1 MFYVFGN
8 ICIIRI
14 THLGKLRDKYNIFLL
29 VYLPFM
35 KILIVVATK
44 QEIQADNFTN
54 SDILITG
61 VGMVNTTFMLPKALS
76 SNSYDLVI
84 NMGIAGSF
92 CKSINIG
99 DVVEVTQDI
108 FSEMG
113 AESSNKFLSPY
124 EIDLDLDVCFQ
135 SVQQTKLKAV
145 RAITV
150 NTIHGNKSSIE
161 NVKNRLNPDIESMEG
176 AAVMMVCKQFETK
189 CVQFRGI
196 SNFVEERNKENW
208 NISLAI
214 SNLNK
219 EVNNFIHNL

>member
-1 MFYVFGN
+1 
-8 ICIIRI
+8 
-14 THLGKLRDKYNIFLL
+14 
-29 VYLPFM
+29 M

-61 VGMVNTTFMLPKALS
+61 VGMVNTTFMLTKALS

-108 FSEMG
+108 FSDMG
-113 AESSNKFLSPY
+113 AESTDQFLSPH
-124 EIDLDLDVCFQ
+124 EIDLDLDVSFQ

-145 RAITV
+145 QAITV
-150 NTIHGNKSSIE
+150 NTIHGNNSSIE
-161 NVKNRLNPDIESMEG
+161 NIKNRLNPDIESMEG

-196 SNFVEERNKENW
+196 SNFIEERNKENW

-219 EVNNFIHNL
+219 EVNNFIHSLHS

>member
-1 MFYVFGN
+1 
-8 ICIIRI
+8 
-14 THLGKLRDKYNIFLL
+14 
-29 VYLPFM
+29 M

-44 QEIQADNFTN
+44 QEIQANNFTN

-61 VGMVNTTFMLPKALS
+61 VGMVNTTFMLTKALS

-92 CKSINIG
+92 SKSINIG

-113 AESSNKFLSPY
+113 AESANQFLSPRD
-124 EIDLDLDVCFQ
+124 IDLDLDVSFQ

-145 RAITV
+145 QAITV
-150 NTIHGNKSSIE
+150 NTIHGNNLGI
-161 NVKNRLNPDIESMEG
+161 KNIKQRLKPDIESMEG
-176 AAVMMVCKQFETK
+176 AAVMMVCQQFEIK

-196 SNFVEERNKENW
+196 SNLVEERNKENW

-219 EVNNFIHNL
+219 EVNNFIDSL

>member
-1 MFYVFGN
+1 
-8 ICIIRI
+8 
-14 THLGKLRDKYNIFLL
+14 
-29 VYLPFM
+29 M

-44 QEIQADNFTN
+44 QEIQANNFTN

-61 VGMVNTTFMLPKALS
+61 VGMVNATFMLTKALS

-113 AESSNKFLSPY
+113 AESANQFLSPHD
-124 EIDLDLDVCFQ
+124 IDLDLDVSFQ

-145 RAITV
+145 QAITV
-150 NTIHGNKSSIE
+150 NTIHGNNLGIQNIKQ
-161 NVKNRLNPDIESMEG
+161 RLNPDVESMEG
-176 AAVMMVCKQFETK
+176 AAVMMVCQQFETK

-196 SNFVEERNKENW
+196 SNFIEERNKENW

-219 EVNNFIHNL
+219 EVNNFIHSL

>member
-1 MFYVFGN
+1 
-8 ICIIRI
+8 
-14 THLGKLRDKYNIFLL
+14 
-29 VYLPFM
+29 M

-44 QEIQADNFTN
+44 QEIQANNFTN

-61 VGMVNTTFMLPKALS
+61 AGMVNTTFMLTKALS

-113 AESSNKFLSPY
+113 AESANQFLSPHD
-124 EIDLDLDVCFQ
+124 IDLDLDVSFQ

-145 RAITV
+145 QAITV
-150 NTIHGNKSSIE
+150 NTIHGNNLSIQ
-161 NVKNRLNPDIESMEG
+161 NIKQRLNPDIESMEG
-176 AAVMMVCKQFETK
+176 AAVMMVCQQFEIK

-196 SNFVEERNKENW
+196 SNLVEERNKENW

>member
-1 MFYVFGN
+1 
-8 ICIIRI
+8 
-14 THLGKLRDKYNIFLL
+14 
-29 VYLPFM
+29 M

-44 QEIQADNFTN
+44 QEIQANNFTN

-61 VGMVNTTFMLPKALS
+61 VGMVNATFMLTKALS

-113 AESSNKFLSPY
+113 AESANQFLSPHD
-124 EIDLDLDVCFQ
+124 IDLDLDVSFQ

-145 RAITV
+145 QAITV
-150 NTIHGNKSSIE
+150 NTIHGNNLSIQ
-161 NVKNRLNPDIESMEG
+161 NIKQRLNPDIESREG
-176 AAVMMVCKQFETK
+176 AAVMMVCQQFEIK

-196 SNFVEERNKENW
+196 SNLVEERNKENW

-219 EVNNFIHNL
+219 EVNYFVNSL

>member
-1 MFYVFGN
+1 
-8 ICIIRI
+8 
-14 THLGKLRDKYNIFLL
+14 
-29 VYLPFM
+29 M

-44 QEIQADNFTN
+44 QEIQANNFTN

-61 VGMVNTTFMLPKALS
+61 AGMVNTTFMLTKALS

-92 CKSINIG
+92 SKSINIG

-113 AESSNKFLSPY
+113 AESANQFLSPHD
-124 EIDLDLDVCFQ
+124 IDLDLDVSFQ

-145 RAITV
+145 QAITV
-150 NTIHGNKSSIE
+150 NTIHGNNSSIE
-161 NVKNRLNPDIESMEG
+161 NIKQRLNPDIESMEG
-176 AAVMMVCKQFETK
+176 AAVMMVCQQFEIK

-196 SNFVEERNKENW
+196 SNFIDERNKENW

-219 EVNNFIHNL
+219 EVNNFIDSL

>member
-1 MFYVFGN
+1 
-8 ICIIRI
+8 
-14 THLGKLRDKYNIFLL
+14 
-29 VYLPFM
+29 M

-44 QEIQADNFTN
+44 QEIQANNFTN

-61 VGMVNTTFMLPKALS
+61 VGMVNATFMLTKALS

-113 AESSNKFLSPY
+113 AESANKFLSPH
-124 EIDLDLDVCFQ
+124 EIDLDLDVSFQ

-145 RAITV
+145 QAITV
-150 NTIHGNKSSIE
+150 NTIHGNNLSIQ
-161 NVKNRLNPDIESMEG
+161 NIKQRLNPDIESMEG
-176 AAVMMVCKQFETK
+176 AAVMMVCQQFEIK

-196 SNFVEERNKENW
+196 SNLVEERNKENW

-219 EVNNFIHNL
+219 EVNNFIHSL

>member
-1 MFYVFGN
+1 
-8 ICIIRI
+8 
-14 THLGKLRDKYNIFLL
+14 
-29 VYLPFM
+29 M

-44 QEIQADNFTN
+44 QEIQANNFTN

-61 VGMVNTTFMLPKALS
+61 VGMVNTTFMLTKALS

-108 FSEMG
+108 FSDMG
-113 AESSNKFLSPY
+113 AESTDQFLSPH
-124 EIDLDLDVCFQ
+124 EIDLDLDVSFQ

-145 RAITV
+145 KAITV
-150 NTIHGNKSSIE
+150 NTIHGNNSSIE
-161 NVKNRLNPDIESMEG
+161 NIKNRLNPDIESMEG

-196 SNFVEERNKENW
+196 SNFIEERNKENW

-219 EVNNFIHNL
+219 EVNNFIHSL

>member
-1 MFYVFGN
+1 
-8 ICIIRI
+8 
-14 THLGKLRDKYNIFLL
+14 
-29 VYLPFM
+29 M

-44 QEIQADNFTN
+44 QEIQENNFTN

-61 VGMVNTTFMLPKALS
+61 VGMINTTFMLTKKLS
-76 SNSYDLVI
+76 LNSYDLVI

-113 AESSNKFLSPY
+113 AESANKFLSPH
-124 EIDLDLDVCFQ
+124 EIDLDLDVSFQ

-145 RAITV
+145 QAITV
-150 NTIHGNKSSIE
+150 NTIHGNNLGIQNIKQ
-161 NVKNRLNPDIESMEG
+161 RLNPDIESMEG
-176 AAVMMVCKQFETK
+176 AAVMMVCQQFKIK

-196 SNFVEERNKENW
+196 SNLVEERNKENW

-219 EVNNFIHNL
+219 EVNNFIHSL

>member
-1 MFYVFGN
+1 
-8 ICIIRI
+8 
-14 THLGKLRDKYNIFLL
+14 
-29 VYLPFM
+29 M

-44 QEIQADNFTN
+44 QEIQANNFTN

-61 VGMVNTTFMLPKALS
+61 VGMVNTTFMLTKALS

-108 FSEMG
+108 FSDMG
-113 AESSNKFLSPY
+113 AESTDQFLSPH
-124 EIDLDLDVCFQ
+124 EIDLDLDVSFQ

-145 RAITV
+145 KAITV
-150 NTIHGNKSSIE
+150 NTIHGNNSSIE
-161 NVKNRLNPDIESMEG
+161 NIKNRLNPDIESMEG
-176 AAVMMVCKQFETK
+176 AAVMMVCQQFETK

-196 SNFVEERNKENW
+196 SNFIEERNKENW

-219 EVNNFIHNL
+219 EVNNFIHSL

>member
-1 MFYVFGN
+1 
-8 ICIIRI
+8 
-14 THLGKLRDKYNIFLL
+14 
-29 VYLPFM
+29 M

-44 QEIQADNFTN
+44 QEIQVNNFTN

-61 VGMVNTTFMLPKALS
+61 VGMINTTFMLTKKLS
-76 SNSYDLVI
+76 LNSYDLVI

-124 EIDLDLDVCFQ
+124 EIDLDVSFQ

-145 RAITV
+145 QAITV
-150 NTIHGNKSSIE
+150 NTIHGNNLGIQNIKQ
-161 NVKNRLNPDIESMEG
+161 RLNPDIESMEG
-176 AAVMMVCKQFETK
+176 AAVMMVCQQFETK

-196 SNFVEERNKENW
+196 SNFIEERNKENW

-219 EVNNFIHNL
+219 EVNNFIHSL